1 MAPGGTFTYSCIEER
16 LENITENHDG
26 LESEERSYFLM
37 QIKYYL
43 SDFHYAMFVFSEK

>member
-1 MAPGGTFTYSCIEER
+1 MAPGGTVTNSCIEER

-26 LESEERSYFLM
+26 LKSEERSYFSM

-43 SDFHYAMFVFSEK
+43 SDIHHAMILFS